1 MDKVFATH
9 NDAMTKSS
17 LKPDNREA
25 FWNDFHKLSYE
36 QLCKKYIHISS
47 KEKIKS
53 VLRKIGVLEK
63 IQKIREGGVTS
74 NNNFGMLYI
83 FKDND

>member
-1 MDKVFATH
+1 
-9 NDAMTKSS
+9 MTKSS
-17 LKPDNREA
+17 LKPINRET
-25 FWNDFHKLSYE
+25 FWNDFYKLSYE

-47 KEKIKS
+47 KEKMKS

-63 IQKIREGGVTS
+63 IQKIKRGGVTS

-83 FKDND
+83 FKGND

>member
-47 KEKIKS
+47 KEKMKS

-63 IQKIREGGVTS
+63 IQKIRRGDCPKTR
-74 NNNFGMLYI
+74 MI
-83 FKDND
+83 